1 LPERAHY
8 VPAGCQPTTGQ
19 PARHEPTACQPT
31 PGQQAQYEQAQ
42 YERAQYERAQY
53 EQAQYERA
61 QYEQAQYER
70 AQYEPIRH
78 GLTRHGRVPQ
88 ANLRAQAACRQ
99 PEVAGR
105 CPAGRPDHRDGPGE
119 RTCGQADWYGAGRR
133 AASRPPPC
141 LAGVPFP
148 GLDRAAADRVRLVE
162 YRSVST

>member
-1 LPERAHY
+1 LPEPAHY
-8 VPAGCQPTTGQ
+8 VPAGCQPTPGQ
-19 PARHEPTACQPT
+19 P
-31 PGQQAQYEQAQ
+31 
-42 YERAQYERAQY
+42 AQYERAQY
-53 EQAQYERA
+53 EQAQYEQA
-61 QYEQAQYER
+61 QYEQAQYEQAQYEQAQYERAQYER

>member
-1 LPERAHY
+1 VPCAPTRSGPTRYRSTLPEPAHY
-8 VPAGCQPTTGQ
+8 VPAGCQPTPGQ
-19 PARHEPTACQPT
+19 P
-31 PGQQAQYEQAQ
+31 
-42 YERAQYERAQY
+42 AQYERAQY
-53 EQAQYERA
+53 EQAQYEQA